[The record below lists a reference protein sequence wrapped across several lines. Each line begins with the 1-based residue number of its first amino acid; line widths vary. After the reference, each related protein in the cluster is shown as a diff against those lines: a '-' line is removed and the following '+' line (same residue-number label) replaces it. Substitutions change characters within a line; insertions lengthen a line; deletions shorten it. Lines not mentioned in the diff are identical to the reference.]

1 MVSYFMYHSFLSTW
15 YVNPIIVFFR
25 LMSFC
30 FLGLFAFAFARK
42 AQNKFRDGFITDSHK
57 LNRCALILCIL
68 SILCGIA
75 LIIGLLFGFDAWP
88 RTNG

>member
-1 MVSYFMYHSFLSTW
+1 MCNSILSSW
-15 YVNPIIVFFR
+15 YVQLTFHFYCILLSIIKH
-25 LMSFC
+25 
-30 FLGLFAFAFARK
+30 LGLFAFAFARK
-42 AQNKFRDGFITDSHK
+42 AQNKFRDGFVMDAHK
-57 LNRCALILCIL
+57 LNKRALILCII